1 MNNLY
6 QAERIHNNELER
18 ELTKIQEAFD
28 KIESQITKLQMD
40 LKELRNYKI

>member
-18 ELTKIQEAFD
+18 ELTKIQEAFE
-28 KIESQITKLQMD
+28 KIEAELTKLK
-40 LKELRNYKI
+40 KELEELKCKK